1 MRSASESLLPKLT
14 VKPSSGTPRDG
25 WPMGYVAAYKE
36 NKSKRAHTAKKIL
49 DTDPLDCP
57 VIFSA
62 LIRMV
67 VRYGSSTINSQNL
80 FMSFT
85 TLSNV
90 VH

>member
-1 MRSASESLLPKLT
+1 MDTLLRIRRS
-14 VKPSSGTPRDG
+14 
-25 WPMGYVAAYKE
+25 
-36 NKSKRAHTAKKIL
+36 KSKRAHTAQKIR

-62 LIRMV
+62 LISMV
-67 VRYGSSTINSQNL
+67 VRYGSSTMNSQNL